1 MNEPIKAGDLAE
13 VISGKYGTASPNI
26 GLIVSVVSLQG
37 EHSLYGR
44 IWRCEAE
51 YGEAGQPG
59 IAVPPGYLDFAQ
71 DWLKKINP
79 PPLPDKVK
87 AQDLEHTHEPS

>member
-26 GLIVSVVSLQG
+26 GLIVSVICLQG

-51 YGEAGQPG
+51 YGVLGQPG
-59 IAVPPGYLDFAQ
+59 VGVFPGHMDCAQ
-71 DWLKKINP
+71 SWLKKINP
-79 PPLPDKVK
+79 PPLPAKEK
-87 AQDLEHTHEPS
+87 TQDLVLQEGEP